1 MAEHFYKFKG
11 KLNKKLVKLKIEI
24 QKIKQLRNQFL
35 KVNGLLDDGMIY
47 YDFTINP
54 KLTSEQIS
62 LLNIPEK
69 ELKKNGEPRK
79 DSKTM
84 KEFVEGYHQYL
95 KDNQIN
101 LNSDPDRDFNNQFR
115 YLYKFDGSMRQEFNH
130 STMVYGGTLYC
141 KGSELEN
148 HEDIEEIKG
157 LEFYEVLEKLRNEY
171 KS

>member
-11 KLNKKLVKLKIEI
+11 DLNKKLVNFAVET
-24 QKIKQLRNQFL
+24 QKIRQLRNKFL
-35 KVNGLLDDGMIY
+35 KVNNLLKNGMPY

-54 KLTSEQIS
+54 KLTSEQLS

-84 KEFVEGYHQYL
+84 KEFVEGYHQLL
-95 KDNQIN
+95 KDNQID
-101 LNSDPDRDFNNQFR
+101 LNFDPDREFNDEFR
-115 YLYKFDGSMRQEFNH
+115 NLYKFDGSIRQEFNH
-130 STMVYGGTLYC
+130 STMVYSGTLYC
-141 KGSELEN
+141 KGSELEK
-148 HEDIEEIKG
+148 HKDIEEIKG

-171 KS
+171 NS